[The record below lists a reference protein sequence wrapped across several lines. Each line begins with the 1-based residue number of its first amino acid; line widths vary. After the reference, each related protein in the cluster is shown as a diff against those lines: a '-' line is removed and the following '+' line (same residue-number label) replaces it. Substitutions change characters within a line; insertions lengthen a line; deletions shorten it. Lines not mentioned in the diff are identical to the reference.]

1 MSLNE
6 TASAER
12 IHIAFFGMRNAGKSS
27 VVNALTGLDLSV
39 VSDVKGTTTD
49 PVKRAME
56 LLPLGPVVIIDTP
69 GLDDEGELGQ
79 KRVEKARQ
87 ILAKTDIAVLV
98 VDSGVGLSDLDKE
111 FLNDLQNRKMPHLVV
126 YNKMD
131 NWIATPSARNDGK
144 DWIATPSARNDDKD
158 GNSTPFI
165 KGGSPQSGQGDF
177 KETNEI
183 PQKISLSAKVDIPLY
198 ERGYLGHAS
207 TDSFPIKDGLSIF
220 VSAKTGQGI
229 NELKEKLGSFAK
241 LIKNEKHL
249 VSDLVSPKDTI
260 ILVIPIDES
269 APKGRLIMPQQ
280 MAVRDLLDAH
290 CSVICCQVQELE
302 NTLNMLKNPPKLFI
316 TDSQAFKEVS
326 AIVPESINLTS
337 FSILMARYKG
347 ELDSLVKGAE
357 ALALLKDGDKVLISE
372 GCVHHRQCNDIGTKK
387 MPAWIEKY
395 SKAKPEYVFSSGGD
409 FPDDLS
415 IFKLI
420 VHCGGCMLNEIEMKN
435 RISRAKDA
443 GIPIVNYGMAIAK
456 MNGILERAL
465 LVIGK

>member
-6 TASAER
+6 VASGER
-12 IHIAFFGMRNAGKSS
+12 IHISFFGMRNAGKSS

-39 VSDVKGTTTD
+39 VSEVKGTTTD

-98 VDSGVGLSDLDKE
+98 VDSTLGLSELDKE
-111 FLNDLQNRKMPHLVV
+111 LLKELEGRKIPYLVA
-126 YNKMD
+126 YNKID
-131 NWIATPSARNDGK
+131 KGIATPSARNDGLA
-144 DWIATPSARNDDKD
+144 I
-158 GNSTPFI
+158 
-165 KGGSPQSGQGDF
+165 
-177 KETNEI
+177 
-183 PQKISLSAKVDIPLY
+183 
-198 ERGYLGHAS
+198 
-207 TDSFPIKDGLSIF
+207 
-220 VSAKTGQGI
+220 SAKTGQWI
-229 NELKEKLGSFAK
+229 NELQEKLGSFAK

-280 MAVRDLLDAH
+280 MAIRDLLDAH

-302 NTLNMLKNPPKLFI
+302 NTLNLLKNPPKLVI

-326 AIVPESINLTS
+326 AIVPENIDLTS

-357 ALALLKDGDKVLISE
+357 TLTLLKDGDKVLISE

-395 SKAKPEYVFSSGGD
+395 SKAKPEYAFSSGGD
-409 FPDDLS
+409 FPKDLS
-415 IFKLI
+415 EFKLI
-420 VHCGGCMLNEIEMKN
+420 VHCGGCMLNETEMKN
-435 RISRAKDA
+435 RISKAKDA
-443 GIPIVNYGMAIAK
+443 GVPIVNYGMAIAK
-456 MNGILERAL
+456 MNGILTRSL
-465 LVIGK
+465 KVLS

>member
-1 MSLNE
+1 M
-6 TASAER
+6 
-12 IHIAFFGMRNAGKSS
+12 
-27 VVNALTGLDLSV
+27 SV

-87 ILAKTDIAVLV
+87 ILSKTDIAVLV
-98 VDSGVGLSDLDKE
+98 VDSAIGLSELNNELIKE
-111 FLNDLQNRKMPHLVV
+111 LQSRKLPYLVV
-126 YNKMD
+126 FNKID
-131 NWIATPSARNDGK
+131 L
-144 DWIATPSARNDDKD
+144 

-183 PQKISLSAKVDIPLY
+183 PQKISLSAKADIPLY
-198 ERGYLGHAS
+198 ERGYLGYAS

-249 VSDLVSPKDTI
+249 ISDLVSEKDTI

-280 MAVRDLLDAH
+280 MAIRDLLDSH
-290 CSVICCQVQELE
+290 CTVISCQVEELD
-302 NTLNMLKNPPKLFI
+302 NTLKLLNKPPKLVI
-316 TDSQAFKEVS
+316 TDSQAFKAVS
-326 AIVPESINLTS
+326 AIVPDSITLTS

-347 ELDSLVKGAE
+347 ELDSLIKGTE
-357 ALALLKDGDKVLISE
+357 ALASLKDGDKVLIAE

-387 MPAWIEKY
+387 MPSWIEKY
-395 SKAKPEYVFSSGGD
+395 SKAKPEYVFSSGSD
-409 FPDDLS
+409 FPNDLS
-415 IFKLI
+415 GFKVI
-420 VHCGGCMLNEIEMKN
+420 VHCGGCMLNETEMKN
-435 RISRAKDA
+435 RISKAKNA
-443 GIPIVNYGMAIAK
+443 GVPIVNYGMAIAQ
-456 MNGILERAL
+456 MNGILDRAVKVLSGER
-465 LVIGK
+465 

>member
-1 MSLNE
+1 MSLND
-6 TASAER
+6 TASGER

-39 VSDVKGTTTD
+39 VSGVKGTTTD

-87 ILAKTDIAVLV
+87 ILSKTDIAVLV
-98 VDSGVGLSDLDKE
+98 VDSGLGLSDLDKE
-111 FLNDLQNRKMPHLVV
+111 FLNELQSRKLPYLVV
-126 YNKMD
+126 YNKID
-131 NWIATPSARNDGK
+131 SWIATPSARNDGEDWIATSSARNDGK
-144 DWIATPSARNDDKD
+144 NWIATPSARYD
-158 GNSTPFI
+158 GKNWIATPPTAL
-165 KGGSPQSGQGDF
+165 GSQPPQSLRDSSPINGG
-177 KETNEI
+177 
-183 PQKISLSAKVDIPLY
+183 
-198 ERGYLGHAS
+198 AS
-207 TDSFPIKDGLSIF
+207 SDYNDGVV

-241 LIKNEKHL
+241 LLKNEKHL

-280 MAVRDLLDAH
+280 MAIRDLLDAH

-302 NTLNMLKNPPKLFI
+302 NSLNMLKNPTKLVI
-316 TDSQAFKEVS
+316 TDSQAFKKVS
-326 AIVPESINLTS
+326 AIVPDSISLTS

-347 ELDSLVKGAE
+347 ELDSLVRGAE
-357 ALALLKDGDKVLISE
+357 ALASLKDGDKVLISE

-387 MPAWIEKY
+387 MPAWIEKF
-395 SKAKPEYVFSSGGD
+395 SKAKPEYAFSSGSD
-409 FPDDLS
+409 FPNDLS
-415 IFKLI
+415 EFKLI
-420 VHCGGCMLNEIEMKN
+420 VHCGGCMLNETEMKN
-435 RISRAKDA
+435 RISKAKDA
-443 GIPIVNYGMAIAK
+443 GVPIVNYGMSIAK

-465 LVIGK
+465 LALGAKRSLG

>member
-1 MSLNE
+1 MIIKARNEGYRKMSLNE
-6 TASAER
+6 VASGER
-12 IHIAFFGMRNAGKSS
+12 IHISFFGMRNAGKSS

-39 VSDVKGTTTD
+39 VSEVKGTTTD

-79 KRVEKARQ
+79 KRVEKAMQ

-98 VDSGVGLSDLDKE
+98 VDSTLGLSELDKE
-111 FLNDLQNRKMPHLVV
+111 LLKELEGRKIPYLVA
-126 YNKMD
+126 YNKID
-131 NWIATPSARNDGK
+131 KGIATPSARNDDGNKGIATPSARNDGLV
-144 DWIATPSARNDDKD
+144 I
-158 GNSTPFI
+158 
-165 KGGSPQSGQGDF
+165 
-177 KETNEI
+177 
-183 PQKISLSAKVDIPLY
+183 
-198 ERGYLGHAS
+198 
-207 TDSFPIKDGLSIF
+207 
-220 VSAKTGQGI
+220 SAKTGQGI

-249 VSDLVSPKDTI
+249 VFDLVSPKDTI

-280 MAVRDLLDAH
+280 MAIRDLLDAH

-302 NTLNMLKNPPKLFI
+302 NTLNLLKNPPKLVI

-326 AIVPESINLTS
+326 AIVPENIDLTS

-357 ALALLKDGDKVLISE
+357 TLTLLKDGDKVLISE

-395 SKAKPEYVFSSGGD
+395 LKAKPEYAFSSGGD
-409 FPDDLS
+409 FPKDLS
-415 IFKLI
+415 EFKLI
-420 VHCGGCMLNEIEMKN
+420 VHCGGCMLNETEMKN
-435 RISRAKDA
+435 RISKAKDA
-443 GIPIVNYGMAIAK
+443 GVPIVNYGMAIAK
-456 MNGILERAL
+456 MNGILTRSL
-465 LVIGK
+465 KVLS

>member
-6 TASAER
+6 VASGER
-12 IHIAFFGMRNAGKSS
+12 IHIAFLGMRNAGKSS

-98 VDSGVGLSDLDKE
+98 VDSALGLSELDKE
-111 FLNDLQNRKMPHLVV
+111 LLKELDKRKIPHLIAL
-126 YNKMD
+126 NKCD
-131 NWIATPSARNDGK
+131 LLN
-144 DWIATPSARNDDKD
+144 
-158 GNSTPFI
+158 TPFF
-165 KGGSPQSGQGDF
+165 KGGCPQSGQGDF
-177 KETNEI
+177 NVGIETF
-183 PQKISLSAKVDIPLY
+183 QKISLSAKADIPLY
-198 ERGYLGHAS
+198 ERGYLENPSSNSDNNSKNQS
-207 TDSFPIKDGLSIF
+207 TLKENICDDYIIR

-241 LIKNEKHL
+241 SLKNEKHF
-249 VSDLVSPKDTI
+249 VSDLVSQKDCI
-260 ILVIPIDES
+260 ILVTPIDES

-280 MAVRDLLDAH
+280 MAIRDLLDAH

-302 NTLNMLKNPPKLFI
+302 NTLNMLKNPPKLVI

-326 AIVPESINLTS
+326 AIVPDSINLTS

-347 ELDSLVKGAE
+347 ELDSLIKGAE
-357 ALALLKDGDKVLISE
+357 ALSSIKDGDKVLISE

-395 SKAKPEYVFSSGGD
+395 SKAKPEYIFSSGSD
-409 FPDDLS
+409 FPNDLS
-415 IFKLI
+415 EFRVI
-420 VHCGGCMLNEIEMKN
+420 VHCGGCMLNEAEMKN
-435 RISRAKDA
+435 RISKAKDA
-443 GIPIVNYGMAIAK
+443 GVPIVNYGMAIAQ
-456 MNGILERAL
+456 MHGILNRAL
-465 LVIGK
+465 KPIVRN

>member
-6 TASAER
+6 TASGER

-98 VDSGVGLSDLDKE
+98 VDSGLGLSDLDKE
-111 FLNDLQNRKMPHLVV
+111 FLKELQSRKMPHLVV
-126 YNKMD
+126 YNKVD
-131 NWIATPSARNDGK
+131 IWIATPSARNDGK
-144 DWIATPSARNDDKD
+144 DWIAKPPTAFGSQPSQSLRDSSPIN
-158 GNSTPFI
+158 
-165 KGGSPQSGQGDF
+165 GG
-177 KETNEI
+177 
-183 PQKISLSAKVDIPLY
+183 
-198 ERGYLGHAS
+198 AS
-207 TDSFPIKDGLSIF
+207 II

-229 NELKEKLGSFAK
+229 NELKEKLGSFARM
-241 LIKNEKHL
+241 LKNEKHL
-249 VSDLVSPKDTI
+249 VSDLVLPNDTI

-280 MAVRDLLDAH
+280 MAIRDLLDAH

-302 NTLNMLKNPPKLFI
+302 NSLNSLKKPPKLVI

-326 AIVPESINLTS
+326 AIVPDSIDLTS

-357 ALALLKDGDKVLISE
+357 ALASLKDGDKVLISE

-387 MPAWIEKY
+387 MPAWIEKF
-395 SKAKPEYVFSSGGD
+395 SKAKPEYAFSSGSD
-409 FPDDLS
+409 FPNDLS
-415 IFKLI
+415 EFKLI
-420 VHCGGCMLNEIEMKN
+420 VHCGGCMLNETEMKN
-435 RISRAKDA
+435 RISKVKDA
-443 GIPIVNYGMAIAK
+443 GVPIVNYGMAIAK

-465 LVIGK
+465 RALGAKRSLA